1 MDTTTGPSGPSGP
14 SELELWDL
22 RDMLKALGD
31 VARLQMVHVL
41 AGVTEMRV
49 TDLGELILIN
59 GHHISQPL
67 ISWHL
72 RVLRKYGLVRTRRSG
87 RVVHCSLDRARY
99 EHCLALLRTVAN
111 EPSGQPATSRPTPVD
126 SAGGIGGLAHS

>member
-1 MDTTTGPSGPSGP
+1 MDTTTGPSGP

-49 TDLGELILIN
+49 TDLGELILIS

-87 RVVHCSLDRARY
+87 RVVHCSLDRTRY
-99 EHCLALLRTVAN
+99 ERCLALLREVAG
-111 EPSGQPATSRPTPVD
+111 EPGGLSAAPQPAPVD
-126 SAGGIGGLAHS
+126 AAGGIGGLAHS

>member
-1 MDTTTGPSGPSGP
+1 MDTITGPSGP

-22 RDMLKALGD
+22 KDMLKALGD

-99 EHCLALLRTVAN
+99 QHCLALLREVAG
-111 EPSGQPATSRPTPVD
+111 EPGGLSAAARPASVD

>member
-1 MDTTTGPSGPSGP
+1 MDTTTGP

-72 RVLRKYGLVRTRRSG
+72 RVLRKCGLVRTRRSG

-99 EHCLALLRTVAN
+99 QHCLHLLREIAG
-111 EPSGQPATSRPTPVD
+111 EAPAP
-126 SAGGIGGLAHS
+126 AGATQADPAAGIGGLAHS

>member
-1 MDTTTGPSGPSGP
+1 MDTTTGP

-22 RDMLKALGD
+22 KDMLKALGD

-99 EHCLALLRTVAN
+99 EHCLALLRVVAS
-111 EPSGQPATSRPTPVD
+111 EPNGPPAIAQPTPVD

>member
-1 MDTTTGPSGPSGP
+1 MDTTTGPSGP

-49 TDLGELILIN
+49 TDLGELILIS

-87 RVVHCSLDRARY
+87 RVVHCSLDRTRYAR
-99 EHCLALLRTVAN
+99 CLALLREVAG
-111 EPSGQPATSRPTPVD
+111 EPSAPAAAPQPAPVD
-126 SAGGIGGLAHS
+126 SASGIGGLAHS

>member
-1 MDTTTGPSGPSGP
+1 MDTTTGPSGP

-22 RDMLKALGD
+22 KDMLKALGD

-99 EHCLALLRTVAN
+99 QHCLALLREVAS
-111 EPSGQPATSRPTPVD
+111 EPGGLSAAARPAPVD

>member
-1 MDTTTGPSGPSGP
+1 MDTITGPSGP

-22 RDMLKALGD
+22 KDMLKALGD

-72 RVLRKYGLVRTRRSG
+72 RVLRKCGLVRTRRSG

-99 EHCLALLRTVAN
+99 QQCLALLREIAR
-111 EPSGQPATSRPTPVD
+111 EASGLPAVPRQAPVD